1 MRAGRLGH
9 GPSTSRLPACQ
20 RDRKSILIRLSLI
33 PVAHDELLALIYLAI
48 TASEL
53 TSRMFMPLPFVNMY
67 FKYALIGY
75 AQLLFIKMFLS
86 LSI

>member
-1 MRAGRLGH
+1 MDQAHH
-9 GPSTSRLPACQ
+9 GCLLAREPGKVFLFV
-20 RDRKSILIRLSLI
+20 SLI

-67 FKYALIGY
+67 FKYALIGH